1 LRSSSAPVAL
11 VAGLA
16 IAGCGQQKLAPS
28 NTPAAV
34 STPRATATAT
44 ATAAPSRSSSGTFT
58 GSDVL
63 TQFGDVQVAI
73 TLAHGKITD
82 VRALKL
88 PSDRPRSQYISQT
101 VEPLLRNEVINAQSA
116 NINLISGASYTSDA
130 WANSVHAALVKAGL

>member
-1 LRSSSAPVAL
+1 LRTSSAPAAL

-16 IAGCGQQKLAPS
+16 IAGCGQQKLTPS
-28 NTPAAV
+28 NKPAAV

-44 ATAAPSRSSSGTFT
+44 ATAKPSRRSSGTFS
-58 GSDVL
+58 GADVV

-73 TLAHGKITD
+73 TLKRGQITD
-82 VRALKL
+82 VRALQL

-116 NINLISGASYTSDA
+116 NINLIAGATYTSDA
-130 WANSVHAALVKAGL
+130 WANSAQAALAKAGR